1 MRRAIVAIV
10 GRPNVGKSTLFN
22 RIVGSRRSVIEDYP
36 GITRDRLYG
45 DARWNDRA
53 FAVVDTGGFQ
63 HERDEEF
70 AGEVKQ
76 QILTAVEEADAI
88 IMLLDAESG
97 IVPVDYELSS
107 ILRKYGKNVFYAV
120 NKIDGPNKEK
130 KLLHEFHE
138 LGVDIFPLSALN
150 GYGYIE
156 FMDRVVSCFPPA
168 EESKP
173 EFPRIA
179 IIGRP
184 NVGKSTLVNT
194 LLGKERMIVSPV
206 PGTTRD
212 AVDSLCSYY
221 RKKYIL
227 VDTAGIR
234 KKGKMART
242 VERYSFMRTVRNVES
257 CDVAIVVFD
266 ASEGIVEI
274 DQKIAGLV
282 HAARK
287 PSILLFNK
295 WDLVDTATVTVN
307 GVTRQIQE
315 KLWFMRYAPV
325 LTISSLLKKRV
336 TKIFP
341 IVDRIMKESAR
352 RIETHELN
360 EFLAQA
366 LARQEPPLFKGKRVK
381 IYYITQVRTNPPAFV
396 VFVNYKQGIQDS
408 YLRFLEGRL
417 RRRFPFEGTPVEIYV
432 RQKIKGK

>member
-45 DARWNDRA
+45 NASWNDRA
-53 FAVVDTGGFQ
+53 FVVVDTGGFQ
-63 HERDEEF
+63 HGQDEEF
-70 AGEVKQ
+70 AEEVRR
-76 QILTAVEEADAI
+76 QIFTAIEEADAI

-97 IVPVDYELSS
+97 PVPADHELISM
-107 ILRKYGKNVFYAV
+107 LRKYGKNVFYAV
-120 NKIDGPNKEK
+120 NKIDGLNKEE

-138 LGVDIFPLSALN
+138 LGVDLDPLSALN
-150 GYGYIE
+150 GYGYTE
-156 FMDRVVSCFPPA
+156 FMDQVVSSFPPA
-168 EESKP
+168 EEERF

-212 AVDSLCSYY
+212 AVDSVCSYH

-234 KKGKMART
+234 RKGKMART
-242 VERYSFMRTVRNVES
+242 VERYSFMRTVRNVEI
-257 CDVAIVVFD
+257 CDVALIVFD
-266 ASEGIVEI
+266 ASEGIVEL

-295 WDLVDTATVTVN
+295 WDLVDAETTTVVS
-307 GVTRQIQE
+307 VRREIHE
-315 KLWFMRYAPV
+315 KLWFIRYAPL
-325 LTISSLLKKRV
+325 LTVSSLIKKRV
-336 TKIFP
+336 SKIFP
-341 IVDRIMKESAR
+341 LVDRIMQESAR
-352 RIETHELN
+352 RIDTHELN
-360 EFLAQA
+360 EFLARA
-366 LARQEPPLFKGKRVK
+366 LAKQEPPLFKGKRVK
-381 IYYITQVRTNPPAFV
+381 IYYMTQVKANPPAFV

-408 YLRFLEGRL
+408 YLRFLEGQL
-417 RRRFPFEGTPVEIYV
+417 RERFPFAGTPVEIYV
-432 RQKIKGK
+432 RQKSRRK